1 MDEQTETTELPR
13 TNGDFNE
20 AAIKRHAIAVTDQT
34 RMGKFTRV
42 SGQFVIDIEASIDA
56 FIRKLRVETVSFTG
70 QTVPC
75 DEQFLTGEGK
85 KKLVEAFNI
94 WIAGEI
100 HRKTKDVR
108 VGRTL

>member
-1 MDEQTETTELPR
+1 MSTTETTEQPR
-13 TNGDFNE
+13 SNGSYNQ

-42 SGQFVIDIEASIDA
+42 SEQFVIDTEASVEA
-56 FIRKLRVETVSFTG
+56 FIRKLRVETTSFG
-70 QTVPC
+70 GSTVPC
-75 DEQFLTGEGK
+75 EEQFLTGEGK

-94 WIAGEI
+94 WIASEI
-100 HRKTKDVR
+100 HRRTKDVR